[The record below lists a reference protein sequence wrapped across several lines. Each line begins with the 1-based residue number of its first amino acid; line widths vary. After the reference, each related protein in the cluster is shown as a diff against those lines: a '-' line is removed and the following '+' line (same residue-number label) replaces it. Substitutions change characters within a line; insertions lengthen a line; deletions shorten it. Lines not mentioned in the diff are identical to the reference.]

1 MSYLFFYLEIEYKL
15 SYQYLKGES
24 KVIRK
29 AKTSDN
35 RQIAELCYLIWR
47 DMELDITKEITK
59 DRIIEAIE
67 LSIVNVRY
75 RSFYE
80 HIWVY
85 EKDGVVAGCVI
96 AYPGKEE
103 MDYEQ
108 QWLKLPLEEDI
119 IMLGTPL
126 PEKESYDDEIYIETV
141 VTSPK
146 YRGQG
151 IATQLLKYVIFTHAH
166 EKWGLNCDYDNNKA
180 RHLYH
185 KLGFKEDAT
194 IHLYGHQYFHMTLN
208 NK

>member
-1 MSYLFFYLEIEYKL
+1 M
-15 SYQYLKGES
+15 
-24 KVIRK
+24 IRK

-96 AYPGKEE
+96 VSWERGNGF
-103 MDYEQ
+103 EQ

-119 IMLGTPL
+119 
-126 PEKESYDDEIYIETV
+126 SVRY
-141 VTSPK
+141 
-146 YRGQG
+146 
-151 IATQLLKYVIFTHAH
+151 
-166 EKWGLNCDYDNNKA
+166 
-180 RHLYH
+180 
-185 KLGFKEDAT
+185 T
-194 IHLYGHQYFHMTLN
+194 IT
-208 NK
+208 

>member
-1 MSYLFFYLEIEYKL
+1 M
-15 SYQYLKGES
+15 
-24 KVIRK
+24 IRK

-103 MDYEQ
+103 MDFEQ

-119 IMLGTPL
+119 LQLGTPL
-126 PEKESYDDEIYIETV
+126 PEKESYDDEIYIEAV
-141 VTSPK
+141 VTTPK

-151 IATQLLKYVIFTHAH
+151 IANTT
-166 EKWGLNCDYDNNKA
+166 
-180 RHLYH
+180 
-185 KLGFKEDAT
+185 FKVCN
-194 IHLYGHQYFHMTLN
+194 FHFMHMKN
-208 NK
+208 GD

>member
-1 MSYLFFYLEIEYKL
+1 M
-15 SYQYLKGES
+15 
-24 KVIRK
+24 IRK
-29 AKTSDN
+29 AKTVIIDRLQSYVT
-35 RQIAELCYLIWR
+35 LFG

-103 MDYEQ
+103 MDFEQ

-119 IMLGTPL
+119 LQLGTPL
-126 PEKESYDDEIYIETV
+126 PEKNHTMMKYI
-141 VTSPK
+141 
-146 YRGQG
+146 
-151 IATQLLKYVIFTHAH
+151 
-166 EKWGLNCDYDNNKA
+166 
-180 RHLYH
+180 
-185 KLGFKEDAT
+185 
-194 IHLYGHQYFHMTLN
+194 
-208 NK
+208 